1 MFLRFPLW
9 IRTAQMS
16 FQWKTAHLE
25 VIFSSLDSS
34 HSLVVQRTLA
44 PGCLARSYTQNN
56 FTLDS
61 RVPGLLLCFQFTCIG
76 RPSASDRPKQTAIL
90 HVVTLLSCL
99 KMSLGVVQYG
109 AHNDISQQPSDFK
122 KKQNTGFFSCKI
134 VTLSPPSFGK
144 STKLDKDYPFVSYP
158 LTQLLNTVPGVSGG
172 SGREGARK
180 TSGGGEGLEGRNRG
194 KSICG
199 TGTKFC
205 TGS

>member
-1 MFLRFPLW
+1 M
-9 IRTAQMS
+9 
-16 FQWKTAHLE
+16 
-25 VIFSSLDSS
+25 
-34 HSLVVQRTLA
+34 QRTLA
-44 PGCLARSYTQNN
+44 PGCLARFYTQNN

-122 KKQNTGFFSCKI
+122 KNKTHVFFFSCKI

-172 SGREGARK
+172 REGK
-180 TSGGGEGLEGRNRG
+180 GLEKPVEEEKAWRAE
-194 KSICG
+194 
-199 TGTKFC
+199 T
-205 TGS
+205 